1 MNPMQMLMNQLKMK
15 NPQAF
20 RQYEEIRKSNN
31 PQQFL
36 SQITNNYTPDQLN
49 KFRQFA
55 NNFGITNEQLQQFG
69 INSK

>member
-1 MNPMQMLMNQLKMK
+1 MK

-36 SQITNNYTPDQLN
+36 SQVTNNYTPDQLN

>member
-1 MNPMQMLMNQLKMK
+1 MK

-20 RQYEEIRKSNN
+20 HQYEEIRKNNN

-36 SQITNNYTPDQLN
+36 SQITNSYTPEQLN
-49 KFRQFA
+49 NFRQFA
-55 NNFGITNEQLQQFG
+55 NSFGISNEQLQKFG